1 MEFRSTRSFNVIPG
15 TVIRGVLTCIHV
27 YNLLQPPLRGQL
39 WNLGPLDLLMLSLA
53 R

>member
-1 MEFRSTRSFNVIPG
+1 MEIWPTRSFNVIPG
-15 TVIRGVLTCIHV
+15 TVIRGVLTCTHV